1 MPKEETLELHLPV
14 EQEESAV
21 SLLAAHT
28 PLSRGRI
35 KTVMQRGAV
44 WLTRGKQTERIR
56 RAKRP
61 LKVNDQLH
69 LYYNPEVIDQPPPK
83 PALIEDCGEYSVWN
97 KPTGMLSQGSK
108 WGDHTTLY
116 RWAEQHLTPERPA
129 FLVHRL
135 DRAAHGL
142 MLLAHGKKSAAA
154 LAALFQQRAVTKI
167 YRATVDGI
175 LDSGISPLAIET
187 PIDQKPARSHVT
199 TIERLPKQSRTL
211 VEIAIESGR
220 KHQIR
225 RHLAE
230 QGHPIV
236 GDRLYGNATSE
247 EDLMLCSCE
256 IAFHSPFDDTPKRYR
271 IDD

>member
-1 MPKEETLELHLPV
+1 MPEKETLELHLSV

-21 SLLAAHT
+21 SLFASHT
-28 PLSRGRI
+28 PLSKGRI

-56 RAKRP
+56 RAKRT
-61 LKVNDQLH
+61 LKIGDQLH
-69 LYYNPEVIDQPPPK
+69 LYYNPKVIDQLSPEPI
-83 PALIEDCGEYSVWN
+83 LIEDCGEYSVWN
-97 KPTGMLSQGSK
+97 KPAGMLSQGSK

-129 FLVHRL
+129 LIVHRL

-175 LDSGISPLAIET
+175 LNTGESPLTIEQ
-187 PIDQKPARSHVT
+187 PIDGKTACSHVT
-199 TIERLPKQSRTL
+199 TIKPLPEQSRTV
-211 VEIAIESGR
+211 VEVSIESGR

-230 QGHPIV
+230 QGHPII
-236 GDRLYGNATSE
+236 GDRLYGHAATDQ
-247 EDLMLCSCE
+247 DLMLCSCE
-256 IAFHSPFDDTPKRYR
+256 IAFQSPFDDTPRRYR